1 MKNSVVSVS
10 KLGSAYVLA
19 AVIWEFFSY
28 YGMQALLT
36 LYMVDH
42 LDFSTYKAYSIFG
55 AYTTFIYLTP
65 LLGGWIAEKYLGYR
79 KSVLLGAICIVVGH
93 LFLCFGNNSEFY
105 YGLAWLVLGVGFF
118 KSNAICLVGAFFK
131 ESHAKNHAY
140 AIYYVGGNIGATAAP
155 IVCSIVATYYGWK
168 YGFLCAGLG
177 MLIGIVIMLLGWK
190 QINAAEQATR
200 TKELAPMK
208 FMIPI
213 LGVGIS
219 LLLVLV
225 VFLIKHGI
233 IGLPLLAIGLIALW
247 ILIDVFKKA
256 KDKQPI
262 WILFLLIIF
271 ATIFW
276 AFDQQGGSSVSV
288 FIDQNILRKI
298 DFTLGTFSFI
308 ATIPA
313 AAFQAI
319 NPAVIIL
326 GGPFIGLLWQF
337 LGKRKIEVLPLAKL
351 GIGMLLITMGFYLIT
366 YASSLALAGHKANMI
381 LVIGAL
387 ATTGLA
393 EMFFDPV
400 VLAYISQKTASHY
413 QSRLSG
419 VYYLCVGAYA
429 NYLAMKIAQ
438 TTTVIS
444 SATKNA
450 EVFEFWKTYQTLFFF
465 GVVLVSVI
473 FLILII
479 CYVKKRIA
487 VMPHQF
493 EVS

>member
-1 MKNSVVSVS
+1 MKSSMVNVSRFGSV
-10 KLGSAYVLA
+10 YVLA
-19 AVIWEFFSY
+19 AVVWEFFSY

-65 LLGGWIAEKYLGYR
+65 LLGGWVAEKYLGYKR
-79 KSVLLGAICIVVGH
+79 SVLLGATCIVIGH

-118 KSNAICLVGAFFK
+118 KSNAIFLVGAFFK

-155 IVCSIVATYYGWK
+155 IVCSIVATYFGWR

-177 MLIGIVIMLLGWK
+177 MLIGIVIMLCGWK
-190 QINAAEQATR
+190 QINAAEQGTR
-200 TKELAPMK
+200 TQRLTPVR
-208 FMIPI
+208 FMLPI
-213 LGVGIS
+213 LGVSIS

-233 IGLPLLAIGLIALW
+233 IGLPLLAIGLVAFW

-256 KDKQPI
+256 EDKKPI
-262 WILFLLIIF
+262 WTLFLLIIF

-276 AFDQQGGSSVSV
+276 AFDQQGGSSISV
-288 FIDQNILRKI
+288 FIDQNIQRKI
-298 DFTLGTFSFI
+298 DFTLGSLSFI

-319 NPAVIIL
+319 NPAVIII
-326 GGPFIGLLWQF
+326 GGPLIGLLWQF
-337 LGKRKIEVLPLAKL
+337 LGKRKIEILPFAKL

-366 YASSLALAGHKANMI
+366 YASSLALAGHKGNMI
-381 LVIGAL
+381 LVTLAL
-387 ATTGLA
+387 ASTGLA
-393 EMFFDPV
+393 EMFLDPV
-400 VLAYISQKTASHY
+400 VLAYISQKADSRY

-419 VYYLCVGAYA
+419 VYYLYVGAYA

-444 SATKNA
+444 SAPKKT
-450 EVFEFWKTYQTLFFF
+450 EIFEFWQTYQILFFF
-465 GVVLVSVI
+465 GVALVGVI
-473 FLILII
+473 FLALIL
-479 CYVKKRIA
+479 CYVKKGWLGCRIGLK
-487 VMPHQF
+487 
-493 EVS
+493 